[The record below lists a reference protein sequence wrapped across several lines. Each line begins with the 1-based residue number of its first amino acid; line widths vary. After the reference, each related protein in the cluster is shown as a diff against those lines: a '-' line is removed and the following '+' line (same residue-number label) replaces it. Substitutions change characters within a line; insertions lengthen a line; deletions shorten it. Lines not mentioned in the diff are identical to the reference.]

1 MLRAFVGLILVSLPP
16 VLFVAYCRSL
26 LVEGSEAELSEAA
39 HKAIAAESA
48 TISAKDFERLLALA
62 RLCPFGQ
69 KDETSLRAICVY
81 HFFLQG
87 LHSISSRMSEA
98 LARWGEQERQRC
110 SYFVAVKLDRRI
122 ANARACWSEQTSSSE
137 KQSSP
142 PSS

>member
-1 MLRAFVGLILVSLPP
+1 MLRASVGLILVSLPP

-26 LVEGSEAELSEAA
+26 LVEGSEAKLSEAA
-39 HKAIAAESA
+39 QKAIAAESG

-69 KDETSLRAICVY
+69 NDEASLRAICVY
-81 HFFLQG
+81 HLLLQG
-87 LHSISSRMSEA
+87 LHSISSRMFEA
-98 LARWGEQERQRC
+98 FARWGEQERQRC

-122 ANARACWSEQTSSSE
+122 ANACACWSEQTSSSE

-142 PSS
+142 RSS

>member
-16 VLFVAYCRSL
+16 VLFIAYCRSL
-26 LVEGSEAELSEAA
+26 LVEASEAKLSEAA
-39 HKAIAAESA
+39 QKAIAADSG
-48 TISAKDFERLLALA
+48 TISAEDFQRLLALA

-69 KDETSLRAICVY
+69 NDDISLSAICVY
-81 HFFLQG
+81 HLLLQG
-87 LHSISSRMSEA
+87 LHSISPRVSEA
-98 LARWGEQERQRC
+98 FARWVEQERQRC

-122 ANARACWSEQTSSSE
+122 ANARACWSEQRSSSE

>member
-26 LVEGSEAELSEAA
+26 LVEASEAKLSEAA
-39 HKAIAAESA
+39 QRAIAAESA
-48 TISAKDFERLLALA
+48 TISVEDFERLVAMA

-69 KDETSLRAICVY
+69 KDEASLRAICVY
-81 HFFLQG
+81 HLLLQA
-87 LHSISSRMSEA
+87 LYSICSHMSDA
-98 LARWGEQERQRC
+98 FVVWAVRERQRC
-110 SYFVAVKLDRRI
+110 CYFVAVKLDRRI

-137 KQSSP
+137 KQSLP